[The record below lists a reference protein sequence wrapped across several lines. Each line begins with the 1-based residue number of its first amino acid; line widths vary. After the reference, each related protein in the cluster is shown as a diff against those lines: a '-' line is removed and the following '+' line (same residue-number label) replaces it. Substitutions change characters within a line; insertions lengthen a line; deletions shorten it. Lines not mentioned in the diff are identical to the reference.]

1 MTYRYLNKI
10 NFLIITSAIGGCSYF
25 APTYQKP
32 QLNLPQNWQSKNKN
46 VTAADTNLPYL
57 AWWHKFNDPLL
68 NQLIESGLVHNA
80 NIQSAQANLEASQAQ
95 LSTIKLNWIP
105 MVSLFGGYVNGYNQ
119 IPAGNLGSF
128 IAIMPQYTINFFNT
142 YTQQKQAEHQ
152 VKVSEAEI
160 SSVKLA
166 VIGQIT
172 AGYFAYMAQLQTMQQ
187 LQELKAKISEL
198 VDITVNL
205 NKRGL
210 ATEINLSTLKAQQKL
225 ITGQIILVE
234 KNLIAAQN
242 ALHFLLNQA
251 PGALALKQQFAS
263 INPNQVIPG
272 NLPVAVIAAR
282 PDVIKAEEQL
292 KAANEGI
299 SVASSNLLPSVSLN
313 SFFAQTNNNAGG
325 FNLQTSQTYSG
336 AYANWT
342 ISPSVFG
349 QIDTSKAIFKVAL
362 INYKNVVNN
371 ALHEVD
377 NSLANNNSYNKKM
390 QNDLDA
396 LAELDNKVKLQNALY
411 QRGVVNYMSV
421 ITVQTEQL
429 LLQINLTETK
439 LQQLISLVSLY
450 QNLGGGYNYNESSA
464 IK

>member
-1 MTYRYLNKI
+1 MVAT
-10 NFLIITSAIGGCSYF
+10 IGACSYF

-32 QLNLPQNWQSKNKN
+32 QMNLPTKWQSKNKN
-46 VTAADTNLPYL
+46 VVPIDKNLPYL
-57 AWWHKFNDPLL
+57 AWWRKFNDPLL
-68 NQLIESGLVHNA
+68 NQLIESGLVNNA
-80 NIQSAQANLEASQAQ
+80 NIQSAQANLEASEAQ
-95 LSTIKLNWIP
+95 LNTIKLNWIP
-105 MVSLFGGYVNGYNQ
+105 FVSLFGGYVNGYNQ
-119 IPAGNLGSF
+119 VPAGNLGSF
-128 IAIMPQYTINFFNT
+128 LAIMPQYTINFFNT

-166 VIGQIT
+166 VISQIAT
-172 AGYFAYMAQLQTMQQ
+172 GYFAYLSQLQTMQQ
-187 LQELKAKISEL
+187 LKELNSKYLEL
-198 VDITVNL
+198 IAITVNL

-225 ITGQIILVE
+225 LTGQIILVE

-242 ALHFLLNQA
+242 SLHFLLNQA
-251 PGALALKQQFAS
+251 PGSLPVSEQFAD
-263 INPNQVIPG
+263 INPNQIIPG
-272 NLPVAVIAAR
+272 NLPVSVIAAR

-313 SFFAQTNNNAGG
+313 AFFAQTNNNAGG
-325 FNLQTSQTYSG
+325 FNLQTNQTFSG

-349 QIDTSKAIFKVAL
+349 QIDSSKAIFKVAL

-390 QNDLDA
+390 QNDLEA
-396 LAELDNKVKLQNALY
+396 LYELSNKVNLQDAMY
-411 QRGVVNYMSV
+411 KRGVVNYMSV
-421 ITVQTEQL
+421 ITIQTEQL
-429 LLQINLTETK
+429 TLQINLTETK

-450 QNLGGGYNYNESSA
+450 QNLGGGYNYNESSVA
-464 IK
+464 K